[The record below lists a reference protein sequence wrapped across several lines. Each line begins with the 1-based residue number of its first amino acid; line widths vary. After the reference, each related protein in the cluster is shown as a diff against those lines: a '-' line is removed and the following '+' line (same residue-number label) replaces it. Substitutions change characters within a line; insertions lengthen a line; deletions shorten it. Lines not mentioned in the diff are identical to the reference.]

1 MSHDPYVFAA
11 MAVLVLFALYR
22 RFRGV
27 FGRQLLQPAKLR
39 TRIAILAVVSVL
51 FGLRALHSPAMLGA
65 GLAGIAAGAAF
76 AWWGLRLTRFDV
88 MPGGIFYTP
97 NAYLGA
103 ALGAVLIGRVVYRFV
118 FLYPALQTAHAE
130 TGNAFAGYTRSPL
143 TFALFALVIG
153 YYIVYCAGL
162 ISRAS
167 TLRAQTPQSRDVAS
181 PPSAP

>member
-11 MAVLVLFALYR
+11 MAALILFALYR

-27 FGRQLLQPAKLR
+27 FGRQPLRPTKLR
-39 TRIAILAVVSVL
+39 SRIAVLAVVAVL
-51 FGLRALHSPAMLGA
+51 FGLRALHSPAMMGA
-65 GLAGIAAGAAF
+65 GLAGLAAGAVV
-76 AWWGLRLTRFDV
+76 AWWGLRLTRFDL

-103 ALGAVLIGRVVYRFV
+103 ALAAVLIGRVVYRFV
-118 FLYPALQTAHAE
+118 LLYPALETAKAE
-130 TGNAFAGYTRSPL
+130 TGSAFAGYTSSPL

-162 ISRAS
+162 LSRANA
-167 TLRAQTPQSRDVAS
+167 LRSSESQPRDVSS

>member
-11 MAVLVLFALYR
+11 MAALILFALYR
-22 RFRGV
+22 RFRSV
-27 FGRQLLQPAKLR
+27 FGRQPLKPARLKS
-39 TRIAILAVVSVL
+39 RIAILAVVSVL
-51 FGLRALHSPAMLGA
+51 LGLRALHSPAMMGA
-65 GLAGIAAGAAF
+65 GVAGLAAGAAF

-103 ALGAVLIGRVVYRFV
+103 ALAAVLIGRIVYRFV
-118 FLYPALQTAHAE
+118 FLYPSLQTAHAE
-130 TGNAFAGYTRSPL
+130 TGSAFAGYTSSPL

-162 ISRAS
+162 ISRANA
-167 TLRAQTPQSRDVAS
+167 LGADAAQPRDIAS

>member
-11 MAVLVLFALYR
+11 MAALVLFALYR
-22 RFRGV
+22 RFRSV
-27 FGRQLLQPAKLR
+27 FGRQPLRTAKLKS
-39 TRIAILAVVSVL
+39 RIAILAVVAVL
-51 FGLRALHSPAMLGA
+51 FGLRALHSPAMMGA
-65 GLAGIAAGAAF
+65 GLAGLVAGPAF

-103 ALGAVLIGRVVYRFV
+103 ALAAVLLGRVVYRFV
-118 FLYPALQTAHAE
+118 ALYPSLQTAKAE
-130 TGNAFAGYTRSPL
+130 TGSAFAGYTSSPL

-162 ISRAS
+162 IARANA
-167 TLRAQTPQSRDVAS
+167 LRLDEAQPRDAAS

>member
-11 MAVLVLFALYR
+11 MAALILFALYR

-27 FGRQLLQPAKLR
+27 FGRQPLRPAKLKS
-39 TRIAILAVVSVL
+39 RIAVLAVVALL
-51 FGLRALHSPAMLGA
+51 FGFRALHSPAMVGAGVA
-65 GLAGIAAGAAF
+65 GLALGAAF
-76 AWWGLRLTRFDV
+76 AWWGLKLTRFDM
-88 MPGGIFYTP
+88 MPGGVFYTP

-103 ALGAVLIGRVVYRFV
+103 ALAAVLVGRVVYRFV
-118 FLYPALQTAHAE
+118 ALYPALQTAKAE
-130 TGNAFAGYTRSPL
+130 TGSAFAGYTSSPL

-162 ISRAS
+162 ITRANA
-167 TLRAQTPQSRDVAS
+167 LRVDAGQTPDVTS

>member
-11 MAVLVLFALYR
+11 MAVLILFALYR

-27 FGRQLLQPAKLR
+27 FGRQPLRPAKLR
-39 TRIAILAVVSVL
+39 SRIAILAVASVL
-51 FGLRALHSPAMLGA
+51 FGLRALHSPAMMGA
-65 GLAGIAAGAAF
+65 GVAGLAAGAAF

-97 NAYLGA
+97 NAYLGG
-103 ALGAVLIGRVVYRFV
+103 ALAAVLVGRIVYRFV
-118 FLYPALQTAHAE
+118 FLYPALETAKAE
-130 TGNAFAGYTRSPL
+130 TGNAFAGYTSSPL
-143 TFALFALVIG
+143 TFSLFALVIG

-162 ISRAS
+162 ISRGNA
-167 TLRAQTPQSRDVAS
+167 LRAQAPQPSDAAS

>member
-11 MAVLVLFALYR
+11 MAVLILFALYR
-22 RFRGV
+22 RFRSV
-27 FGRQLLQPAKLR
+27 FGRQPLKPGKLKS
-39 TRIAILAVVSVL
+39 RIAILAVVAVL

-65 GLAGIAAGAAF
+65 GIAGLAAGAAF
-76 AWWGLRLTRFDV
+76 AWWGLKLTRFDV

-103 ALGAVLIGRVVYRFV
+103 ALGAVLIGRIAYRFV
-118 FLYPALQTAHAE
+118 ALYPALQTAKTE
-130 TGNAFAGYTRSPL
+130 TGSAFAGYTSSPL

-162 ISRAS
+162 ISRANA
-167 TLRAQTPQSRDVAS
+167 LGAGTPEARDVAS